1 MKKIHIK
8 KKTNLSKN
16 NDKSRTM
23 YHSASTDLKLP
34 KCGSRNIHSINF
46 KNGAVSPKL
55 SKSLLSIF
63 SRKKYISTPSY
74 NGELPL
80 PEFLEDDS
88 VDVLK
93 EQLIKTKKLFN
104 EQNNELNELKLSY
117 NRLYRYHQ
125 TILKLLEKVI
135 NKAGVNGNVNTMS
148 PRDISEV
155 IDGCEFNHIISN
167 QQQKELK
174 EKHLITCFKT
184 KMLEYKKTL
193 EEKNN
198 ELYKIKDSSRYSQ
211 ICKLQ
216 SENTNKSLQNR
227 TLFYEKKKL
236 GEKIDNMGDIIGN
249 LNEKCLDL
257 EKREYQ
263 NKGTIGDL
271 QMKLQDDNNT
281 ISCKDQII
289 ENLNEKIKQ
298 LKSEKEIL
306 ERKVEGMSSLNS
318 KYENK
323 YKDIKSEN
331 EKLMEKN
338 SKLEKDKDKEVRNVR
353 KENNKLKSE
362 NEILMSKLTDL
373 SQELEKEKQ
382 KNKNKK

>member
-1 MKKIHIK
+1 MKKVYIK
-8 KKTNLSKN
+8 KKFTFSNN
-16 NDKSRTM
+16 NDKTRQSH
-23 YHSASTDLKLP
+23 YSSSTDIKLP
-34 KCGSRNIHSINF
+34 RCSSRNIRSNYI
-46 KNGAVSPKL
+46 KNSGSDPKL

-63 SRKKYISTPSY
+63 SRKKYIPTPSY

-80 PEFLEDDS
+80 PEFLEDDG

-93 EQLIKTKKLFN
+93 EQLLKTKKLFN

-117 NRLYRYHQ
+117 NRLYKYHQ
-125 TILKLLEKVI
+125 TILKLLEKII
-135 NKAGVNGNVNTMS
+135 NKAGINGNVNKMS

-155 IDGCEFNHIISN
+155 IDGCDFNHIITK
-167 QQQKELK
+167 QQQKKIK

-198 ELYKIKDSSRYSQ
+198 ELFRIKDSSRFAQ
-211 ICKLQ
+211 VCKLQ

-236 GEKIDNMGDIIGN
+236 GQKIDNMGDIIGD
-249 LNEKCLDL
+249 LNEKCLNL
-257 EKREYQ
+257 EKKEFQNRE
-263 NKGTIGDL
+263 TIDDL
-271 QMKLQDDNNT
+271 QMKLHDDNNT
-281 ISCKDQII
+281 INEKDQII

-298 LKSEKEIL
+298 LKSEKEIM
-306 ERKVEGMSSLNS
+306 ERKVEGMSIMNG
-318 KYENK
+318 KYEKK
-323 YKDIKSEN
+323 YKEIKSEN
-331 EKLMEKN
+331 EKLMEKYN
-338 SKLEKDKDKEVRNVR
+338 KLEKDKDKEVRNAK

-362 NEILMSKLTDL
+362 NEDLMSKLNVL

-382 KNKNKK
+382 KNKN